1 MINKKTPTRKCIGC
15 NESFPKKELL
25 RIVRSPEGDVSI
37 DPSGKKSGRGAYICK
52 STACFRK
59 AYKANRLAHSLEAE
73 IPSELIKQLESEIAQ
88 LEAEKS
94 SAEN

>member
-15 NESFPKKELL
+15 NEAFPKKELL
-25 RIVRSPEGDVSI
+25 RIVRAPDGSVSV
-37 DPSGKKSGRGAYICK
+37 DPTGKKSGRGAYICK
-52 STACFRK
+52 SAACFKK
-59 AYKANRLAHSLEAE
+59 ACKANRLTHSLEAE
-73 IPSELIKQLESEIAQ
+73 IPSELILQLEQEIAQ